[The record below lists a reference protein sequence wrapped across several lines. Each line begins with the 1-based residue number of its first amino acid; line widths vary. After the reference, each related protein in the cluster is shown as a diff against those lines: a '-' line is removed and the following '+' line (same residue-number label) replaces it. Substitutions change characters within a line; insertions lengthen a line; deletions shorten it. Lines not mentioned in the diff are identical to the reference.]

1 MRGCRFG
8 GFLRYLRSRCSS
20 FSSLVSGLLRYGL
33 VSSTTVPLLP
43 GPRSP
48 CPNLLDR
55 CPNLG
60 MKVGHPALG
69 PGWVSRGVC
78 WVHLVL
84 LLVVVVVLGVV
95 FGGARP
101 NFPILL
107 GRLVHGTVGPCRCP
121 PTWTWS
127 RGVLGFLFLFFPIPT
142 AVLCRKSTEVDCVA
156 FCHRGGDNYN
166 RRSHNLRPRNRG
178 CS

>member
-8 GFLRYLRSRCSS
+8 GFLRYHRLRCSS
-20 FSSLVSGLLRYGL
+20 FSSLESGLHRYGL
-33 VSSTTVPLLP
+33 VSSTTALPL
-43 GPRSP
+43 PRPKSP
-48 CPNLLDR
+48 CSNLLDR
-55 CPNLG
+55 CRTPNLG
-60 MKVGHPALG
+60 MKLGHPALG

-121 PTWTWS
+121 LAWTWS
-127 RGVLGFLFLFFPIPT
+127 MGVLGLGCFLFFPKTT
-142 AVLCRKSTEVDCVA
+142 AVLLCRKSTEVDCVA
-156 FCHRGGDNYN
+156 FCHLGGDNCI
-166 RRSHNLRPRNRG
+166 RH
-178 CS
+178 